1 MTVPRK
7 LTANFVATQV
17 DDELLIVDLD
27 GGQLL
32 SLSGTA
38 LEIWALID
46 GEAGEDAIIAALAER
61 YAAARDEI
69 AADVAALLADLE
81 SAALILRA

>member
-27 GGQLL
+27 GGELL